1 MGTSSSSSVNTSNTR
16 SNSAADPPN
25 DTFQNNED
33 KKPNNTSND
42 VKCHAI
48 QNDKD
53 KESNTD
59 TNNVVVCPII
69 SSCANCGKGEENS
82 GDLKVCAACKMVKYC
97 NRECQL
103 AHHSQHKQECKK
115 RAAEL
120 HDVKL
125 FKQPPEADE
134 CPICFLPP
142 PPEAGAMRNSICC
155 GQSICGGCVLQ
166 FLQTSGM
173 NTLCAYCRSPL
184 ATSFEE
190 MAKYRKK
197 RMEANDPK

>member
-1 MGTSSSSSVNTSNTR
+1 MGTSSSSSGVN
-16 SNSAADPPN
+16 ADN
-25 DTFQNNED
+25 DTKD
-33 KKPNNTSND
+33 KEPNNTNAGTMKNSNGVNPND
-42 VKCHAI
+42 I
-48 QNDKD
+48 QTDKD
-53 KESNTD
+53 KESK
-59 TNNVVVCPII
+59 TNDDIVVCPII

-103 AHHSQHKQECKK
+103 AHHPQHKQECKK

-142 PPEAGAMRNSICC
+142 PPEAGGMRNSICC
-155 GQSICGGCVLQ
+155 GQSICGGCVYQ
-166 FLQTSGM
+166 E
-173 NTLCAYCRSPL
+173 SP
-184 ATSFEE
+184 
-190 MAKYRKK
+190 R
-197 RMEANDPK
+197 